1 MPLYVYRCR
10 QCSESLEQRQ
20 GIQDPPLTTCPLC
33 GGQLSRIPQPVGVI
47 FKGSGFY
54 STDYRKASPATE
66 GEPKTSSTNG
76 SSSDKESASTSS
88 TTTKPEPAAAKP
100 TTDTSKSD

>member
-1 MPLYVYRCR
+1 VPLYVYRCR
-10 QCSESLEQRQ
+10 QCAESLEQRQ
-20 GIQDPPLTTCPLC
+20 SIQDPPLAICPLC

-66 GEPKTSSTNG
+66 GEPRTSSTNG
-76 SSSDKESASTSS
+76 SSSDKDTATTSTP
-88 TTTKPEPAAAKP
+88 KPEPAAAKS